1 LICPPADLNID
12 TVMNKEVHIT
22 DNELHDLIQPTC
34 QEVHKEDNQYGLSR
48 PTDEEKP
55 YGGWEGHWAGD
66 GSGMDDF
73 ADYNQ
78 NEGWGNW

>member
-1 LICPPADLNID
+1 MTCPPPDPNII
-12 TVMNKEVHIT
+12 TVMNETHTT
-22 DNELHDLIQPTC
+22 DNQLHDLIVPTV
-34 QEVHKEDNQYGLSR
+34 EEHYNEDDQYRLSR
-48 PTDEEKP
+48 PTEDEKP

-78 NEGWGNW
+78 NEGWGDW

>member
-1 LICPPADLNID
+1 
-12 TVMNKEVHIT
+12 MNKQALIT
-22 DNELHDLIQPTC
+22 DNDLHDLIVPTVT
-34 QEVHKEDNQYGLSR
+34 EVHNEDDQYGPFR
-48 PTDEEKP
+48 PTEDRP

-78 NEGWGNW
+78 NEGWGDW